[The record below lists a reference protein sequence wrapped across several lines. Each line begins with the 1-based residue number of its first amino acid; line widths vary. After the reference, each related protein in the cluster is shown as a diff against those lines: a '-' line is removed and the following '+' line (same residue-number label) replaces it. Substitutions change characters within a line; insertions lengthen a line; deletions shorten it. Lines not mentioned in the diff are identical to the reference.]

1 MGASGT
7 LTMGNEPASS
17 EANSEAAVPRSIRR
31 GPPITIGCEC
41 GERRDLHYGERWT
54 CEKCGR
60 TWDTRRIPL
69 EEYVQ
74 LCRTQ
79 SRFRW
84 IPLAAAALVIAS
96 LVALVILGRV
106 FTGLLFAAI
115 AAMGWSTYGRPQW
128 KRRYL
133 KAIQNRPSWNIEPE

>member
-1 MGASGT
+1 VGG
-7 LTMGNEPASS
+7 
-17 EANSEAAVPRSIRR
+17 EADLPRAIRR

-60 TWDTRRIPL
+60 TWNTRRIPL
-69 EEYVQ
+69 EEYAH
-74 LCRTQ
+74 LRRTQ
-79 SRFRW
+79 LRYRL

-96 LVALVILGRV
+96 LIALVVLGRA
-106 FTGLLFAAI
+106 FSGILFAALV
-115 AAMGWSTYGRPQW
+115 AMGWSTYGRPRW

-133 KAIQNRPSWNIEPE
+133 KAIAERPSWNIESE